1 MLAHGVKWRAE
12 EDRGLRV
19 RAGKVRCFNAPCVFK
34 WSVRCRMFCQKEEMM
49 SVQVQ
54 SDYDCQEG
62 FLHDVQLNAF
72 RGNCVIAVLVC

>member
-1 MLAHGVKWRAE
+1 
-12 EDRGLRV
+12 
-19 RAGKVRCFNAPCVFK
+19 
-34 WSVRCRMFCQKEEMM
+34 MFCQKEEMM